1 MVLICVLC
9 CTACPKVRNRVLE
22 LIASD
27 PGAQQAELVLL
38 GLFGRAVRLIAASA
52 GGAPPAELTELSSEA
67 ESLVSLLR
75 DRHAQLCVSLENP
88 DGGFP
93 ELRSSVWQAPGPAQ
107 AAVQTLLPQMT
118 ENRRKVGHAVEC
130 PRKQSRQCLPSHC
143 SFCPCYGRVAGVERF
158 LPRVQQAWY
167 WYALLSQLLL

>member
-1 MVLICVLC
+1 M
-9 CTACPKVRNRVLE
+9 LE

-52 GGAPPAELTELSSEA
+52 ANPSTPSPELTELCGEA
-67 ESLVSLLR
+67 EALVALLK

-88 DGGFP
+88 EGGFP
-93 ELRSSVWQAPGPAQ
+93 ELRSSVWQAPAPAQ

-118 ENRRKVGHAVEC
+118 ENRRKVRDCGARVVISALCNVCVCVCCMPAWRQTHAV
-130 PRKQSRQCLPSHC
+130 CLLRCMSKFTVARLLC
-143 SFCPCYGRVAGVERF
+143 MFYCPCVSLCVCHTG
-158 LPRVQQAWY
+158 
-167 WYALLSQLLL
+167 